1 MGVFLP
7 VPVVTLLWLLLMIG
21 GVLWLLVKV
30 SAIERHL
37 KRIANNTERRID
49 TREVRQ

>member
-7 VPVVTLLWLLLMIG
+7 VPILTLLWLLLIIG

-37 KRIANNTERRID
+37 KRIANNMERWID